1 MTGPNWERD
10 LDTTDSRTEPLL
22 PAVSGIPRH
31 KGSVLMAAMLGL
43 GQALGMDQVPPEV
56 PDAVAETPDG
66 PPLLELEY
74 GDLDPL

>member
-1 MTGPNWERD
+1 MTGPDWERD
-10 LDTTDSRTEPLL
+10 FDNLAPRTEPLL
-22 PAVSGIPRH
+22 PAATGCPRH

-56 PDAVAETPDG
+56 PEAVAETPDG
-66 PPLLELEY
+66 PPLLDLDY